1 MAKNIENFRD
11 ELTKMAQ
18 AVEMLENCFI
28 GQDLDEIKVSLN
40 EDTFNR
46 LMLELNN
53 NSNDNK
59 CTVSIGSANF
69 IFLKK

>member
-18 AVEMLENCFI
+18 AVEILENSFI
-28 GQDLDEIKVSLN
+28 GQNLDEIKVSLN
-40 EDTFNR
+40 EDTFNH
-46 LMLELNN
+46 LMIELNN

-59 CTVSIGSANF
+59 CTVSIGRANF

>member
-18 AVEMLENCFI
+18 AVEMLENSFI
-28 GQDLDEIKVSLN
+28 GQDLDEIKVSLD

-46 LMLELNN
+46 LMIELNN

>member
-1 MAKNIENFRD
+1 
-11 ELTKMAQ
+11 MAQ
-18 AVEMLENCFI
+18 AVETLEDSFI
-28 GQDLDEIKVSLN
+28 GQNLDEIKVSLN

-53 NSNDNK
+53 NTNDNK
-59 CTVSIGSANF
+59 CTISIGSANF

>member
-18 AVEMLENCFI
+18 AVEMLENSFI
-28 GQDLDEIKVSLN
+28 GQDLDEIKVSLD

-59 CTVSIGSANF
+59 CTVSIGIANF

>member
-18 AVEMLENCFI
+18 AVETLENSFI
-28 GQDLDEIKVSLN
+28 GQNLDEIKVSLN

-46 LMLELNN
+46 LMMELNN
-53 NSNDNK
+53 NSNDDK
-59 CTVSIGSANF
+59 CTISIGSANF

>member
-11 ELTKMAQ
+11 ELIKMAQ
-18 AVEMLENCFI
+18 AVEMLENSFI

-40 EDTFNR
+40 EDTFNS
-46 LMLELNN
+46 LMFELNN
-53 NSNDNK
+53 NSDDNK

>member
-11 ELTKMAQ
+11 ELIKMAQ
-18 AVEMLENCFI
+18 AVETLENSFI
-28 GQDLDEIKVSLN
+28 GQNLNEIKVSLD
-40 EDTFNR
+40 EDTFNS

-53 NSNDNK
+53 NSKDNM
-59 CTVSIGSANF
+59 CTISIGSTNF

>member
-18 AVEMLENCFI
+18 AVEMLENSFI
-28 GQDLDEIKVSLN
+28 GQDLDEIKVSLD

-46 LMLELNN
+46 LMIELNN

-59 CTVSIGSANF
+59 CTVSIGSADF

>member
-11 ELTKMAQ
+11 ELIKMAQ
-18 AVEMLENCFI
+18 AVEMLENSFI

-40 EDTFNR
+40 EDTFNS
-46 LMLELNN
+46 LMFELNN
-53 NSNDNK
+53 NSDDNK
-59 CTVSIGSANF
+59 CTVSIGRANF

>member
-18 AVEMLENCFI
+18 AVEMLENSFI
-28 GQDLDEIKVSLN
+28 GQDLDEIKVSLD

-46 LMLELNN
+46 LMIELNN

-59 CTVSIGSANF
+59 CTVSIGSVNF

>member
-1 MAKNIENFRD
+1 
-11 ELTKMAQ
+11 MAQ

>member
-18 AVEMLENCFI
+18 AVEMLENSFI
-28 GQDLDEIKVSLN
+28 GQDLDEIKVSLD

-46 LMLELNN
+46 LMIELNN

-59 CTVSIGSANF
+59 CTVSIGRANF